1 MNFAKDKISV
11 LFNKIF
17 YPTLLGMLSI
27 CALTAVDGIFV
38 GKGIGSNGIAAV
50 NLCMPLLM
58 ILTGVGLMFGIGCS
72 VIASIA
78 LSKGKVK
85 LARLNVSQSLLF
97 VSVLT
102 MVLSVLMMADLNKTA
117 YVLGSSDYLLPL
129 VRDYLFWFVPTL
141 VFEVV
146 ILISMFVIRLD
157 GAPKFAMWFNLISSA
172 INIVL
177 DWLFIFPLQM
187 GIGGA
192 ALATAI
198 SIFVGAVLSMW
209 YLLFQAKSLRL
220 YPLSI
225 GLRGFYLFVKAIA
238 GQCYVGMAALWTE
251 AMLAVLMFMG
261 NHIFMRYLG
270 DNGVGAFGV
279 SCYYIPFV
287 YMVGNAIAQSAQPII
302 SYNYGAASGERVR
315 ATEKIALRTAV
326 AAGLGVMTFFILAPK
341 FLVGLFLDISVP
353 AAQLA
358 VCGLPYFAA
367 GFVCF
372 IVNLTAIG
380 YFQSVEKV
388 KAATVFSL
396 LRGFVFLVPIFWVMP
411 RLFGVVGIWLA
422 MPVSETLTFLFIG
435 GYYLAKKFKFT
446 A

>member
-38 GKGIGSNGIAAV
+38 GKGIGSDGIAAV

-146 ILISMFVIRLD
+146 ILISMF
-157 GAPKFAMWFNLISSA
+157 
-172 INIVL
+172 
-177 DWLFIFPLQM
+177 
-187 GIGGA
+187 
-192 ALATAI
+192 
-198 SIFVGAVLSMW
+198 AVSYTHLT
-209 YLLFQAKSLRL
+209 L
-220 YPLSI
+220 PT
-225 GLRGFYLFVKAIA
+225 IA
-238 GQCYVGMAALWTE
+238 
-251 AMLAVLMFMG
+251 
-261 NHIFMRYLG
+261 
-270 DNGVGAFGV
+270 
-279 SCYYIPFV
+279 
-287 YMVGNAIAQSAQPII
+287 
-302 SYNYGAASGERVR
+302 
-315 ATEKIALRTAV
+315 
-326 AAGLGVMTFFILAPK
+326 
-341 FLVGLFLDISVP
+341 
-353 AAQLA
+353 
-358 VCGLPYFAA
+358 
-367 GFVCF
+367 
-372 IVNLTAIG
+372 
-380 YFQSVEKV
+380 
-388 KAATVFSL
+388 
-396 LRGFVFLVPIFWVMP
+396 
-411 RLFGVVGIWLA
+411 
-422 MPVSETLTFLFIG
+422 
-435 GYYLAKKFKFT
+435 
-446 A
+446 